1 MRVAEHM
8 SLPLSE
14 ELKVTLK
21 VSQNLHASM
30 TPYLLGAVVG
40 KMRGRGALQAGFD
53 AERRFL
59 ERGGLDL
66 IAAAQ
71 GDGAGGAPGAFYSP
85 AFMTQY
91 LAMMATRPDTAV
103 FRRALPILGR
113 DGTLWNIQ
121 PQSPAAGNVFAKT
134 GTFSLADP
142 LNRRTIITGK
152 GWRANDHIVGE
163 ARVVRHLCG
172 VISPFPPNYR
182 AMPRCSSGRHSVRL
196 RPHLV
201 DAVSGGARG

>member
-1 MRVAEHM
+1 TTPAPTPVAAPATGRGGGRGGFAQSDATPATVYPDSQRVAEHV

-14 ELKVTLK
+14 EIKVTLK

-30 TPYLLGAVVG
+30 MPYVIGARVG
-40 KMRGRGALQAGFD
+40 HVRGRGALQAGFD
-53 AERRFL
+53 AERGFL

-71 GDGAGGAPGAFYSP
+71 GDGAGGAPAAFYSP

-91 LAMMATRPDTAV
+91 LAMMAQRPDTAV

-121 PQSPAAGNVFAKT
+121 PQSPAAGKVYAKT
-134 GTFSLADP
+134 GTFS
-142 LNRRTIITGK
+142 
-152 GWRANDHIVGE
+152 
-163 ARVVRHLCG
+163 
-172 VISPFPPNYR
+172 
-182 AMPRCSSGRHSVRL
+182 
-196 RPHLV
+196 
-201 DAVSGGARG
+201 AV